1 MRPYKDLEI
10 TKDYIIREF
19 DENIDPI
26 ELKWHRDNEDRV
38 IEVLQENDWKFQFEN
53 KLPIL
58 LEINKPI
65 IILRHDWHRVIKGK
79 TKLLLKIHKSLA
91 S

>member
-19 DENIDPI
+19 DKNIDPI

-38 IEVLQENDWKFQFEN
+38 VEVLQENDWKFQFEN
-53 KLPIL
+53 K
-58 LEINKPI
+58 
-65 IILRHDWHRVIKGK
+65 
-79 TKLLLKIHKSLA
+79 
-91 S
+91 

>member
-53 KLPIL
+53 KLPVL
-58 LEINKPI
+58 LEINKSI
-65 IILRHDWHRVIKGK
+65 TILRHDWHRVIKGK